1 MSNPRLLVVEG
12 NTAEARARYQ
22 ALGGR
27 AANEG
32 YADVLRALCP
42 GARVD
47 VCFPADVGAN
57 LPDRSGV
64 DGYDGVAITGS
75 ALNIYDLG
83 PPITRQIDLARAVF
97 ETEVPFFGSCWGL
110 QVATVAAGGTVR
122 RNPRGRELGFAR
134 GIMLTEAGEEHDL
147 YWDKGPV
154 FDAITVHL
162 DEVEET
168 ARGTTILATNA
179 WSAVQAAEIKTR
191 RCTFWGVQYHPEYSF
206 ADIAAIL
213 RRVQSSAIE
222 QGLFKGEA
230 DHASYVAELEALGR
244 NPKDD
249 ALIWRHGIST
259 AVSDF
264 SNRTRELKNWIER
277 QVLPARSKRGRG

>member
-1 MSNPRLLVVEG
+1 MSGPRLLVIEG
-12 NTAEARARYQ
+12 NTSEGRARHV
-22 ALGGR
+22 AAGGR
-27 AANEG
+27 VASEG
-32 YADVLRALCP
+32 YAVVLRTLCP

-47 VCFPADVGAN
+47 VCFPADSGTN
-57 LPDRSGV
+57 LPDRMGL

-75 ALNIYDLG
+75 SLNIYDLG
-83 PPITRQIDLARAVF
+83 PSIMRQIDLARAVF
-97 ETEVPFFGSCWGL
+97 ETETPFFGSCWGL

-122 RNPRGRELGFAR
+122 RNPRGREIGFAR
-134 GIMLTEAGEEHDL
+134 GILLTEAGEEHDL

-191 RCTFWGVQYHPEYSF
+191 RCIFWGVQYHPEYSF
-206 ADIAAIL
+206 VDMAAIM
-213 RRVQSSAIE
+213 RRLKSAAIE
-222 QGLFKGEA
+222 QGLFKGDA
-230 DHASYVAELEALGR
+230 DHARYVADLEALEESPG
-244 NPKDD
+244 DG
-249 ALIWRHGIST
+249 ALAWRHGLSN

-264 SNRTRELKNWIER
+264 SLRTREIKNWIER
-277 QVLPARSKRGRG
+277 LVLPMRSKRGRG